1 MFVRQSMCLSVCVCL
16 SVSINRVD
24 DTQESGGVTG
34 TSSGDTRQSDDD
46 RLRRQGEMFAAVDH
60 TNEPAADAPHS
71 LTVAIHL
78 LTYCL
83 FIYLSTVLISLFYW
97 YNKR

>member
-1 MFVRQSMCLSVCVCL
+1 
-16 SVSINRVD
+16 
-24 DTQESGGVTG
+24 
-34 TSSGDTRQSDDD
+34 
-46 RLRRQGEMFAAVDH
+46 MFAAVDH